1 MSEPSTDAGR
11 ADDSAH
17 PHSTDAA
24 SAARPNDTPDQGAL
38 LASWSRELL
47 DELGLDGVEIDI
59 DAILGLA
66 GVAAHRIVRPAAPLT
81 TFIAAYAAGLAVGRG
96 QAVERSAMQSAIEAA
111 LRLAKERGAAGT
123 EG

>member
-1 MSEPSTDAGR
+1 MSEPSTGAGR
-11 ADDSAH
+11 ADDAG
-17 PHSTDAA
+17 PDGTDAA
-24 SAARPNDTPDQGAL
+24 GGARPNDTPDQGAL
-38 LASWSRELL
+38 LASWSRDLL

-81 TFIAAYAAGLAVGRG
+81 TYIAAYAAGLAVGRG
-96 QAVERSAMQSAIEAA
+96 QAEEASAMGAAIEAA